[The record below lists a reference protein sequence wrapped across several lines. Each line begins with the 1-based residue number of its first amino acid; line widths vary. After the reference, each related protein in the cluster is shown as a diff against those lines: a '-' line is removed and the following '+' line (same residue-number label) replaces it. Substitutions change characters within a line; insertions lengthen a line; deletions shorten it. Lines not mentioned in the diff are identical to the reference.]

1 MLGRRCIASG
11 SGVAKAA
18 AVVDETQPTI
28 SAGLG
33 EAQEEVVRDVSEPLQ
48 WSSR

>member
-11 SGVAKAA
+11 GGVATAA
-18 AVVDETQPTI
+18 AVSVDETQPTI

-33 EAQEEVVRDVSEPLQ
+33 GAQEEVVRDVSEPL
-48 WSSR
+48 R